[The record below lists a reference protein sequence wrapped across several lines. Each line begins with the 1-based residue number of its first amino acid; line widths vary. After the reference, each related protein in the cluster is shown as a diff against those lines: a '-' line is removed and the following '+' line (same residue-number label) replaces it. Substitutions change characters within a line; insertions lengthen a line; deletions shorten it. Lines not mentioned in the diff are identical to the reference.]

1 MALIY
6 IELVHT
12 FVFFKLHLRNGIID
26 FIKHWIILTRELLC
40 IFLLP
45 FFVDNLVRFCQML
58 SSELI
63 SKTTRIGF
71 LLLSPLGL
79 LLLYSDP
86 LFTAYLYEIY
96 PLLGE
101 NIFPLGSLQYLKLT
115 TCKPLHIAL
124 TQHVCVDFEM
134 LRCILANEQL

>member
-1 MALIY
+1 
-6 IELVHT
+6 
-12 FVFFKLHLRNGIID
+12 
-26 FIKHWIILTRELLC
+26 
-40 IFLLP
+40 
-45 FFVDNLVRFCQML
+45 ML

-134 LRCILANEQL
+134 LRCILANE

>member
-45 FFVDNLVRFCQML
+45 FFVDNLVRFRQML

-96 PLLGE
+96 PLLWE

-115 TCKPLHIAL
+115 TCEPLHITL